1 MQSITLEKN
10 TLSIKYADIF
20 FTTTFNENTF
30 KDCRII
36 SNENIVDMINDPTYT
51 TYTYDAIMES
61 LTLVINFVEK
71 TRFITITDKCEI
83 LLTLETNNEQLFVR
97 DKISSLEQQITQLK
111 LDNERLRN
119 ELYSDDYRM
128 IRYKQISE
136 NGCDFF
142 KNYYNSKPL
151 ITFGNLQ
158 FKITIDEYKHFIKIS
173 TDEIKSEIIKKYASS
188 HSLIPF
194 IVLKFNNIE
203 HSYTELGLYDIYQS
217 LYNKLDTDGKKSLD
231 TRNMYNH
238 MMNINGFIK
247 YKEQLLYVKYNLN
260 GGLTA
265 KHYGDYCGVN
275 YLVNENPI
283 KIMINSYENPIIIMI
298 CEIVE

>member
-10 TLSIKYADIF
+10 TLSIKYADKF
-20 FTTTFNENTF
+20 FRTTFNENTF

-36 SNENIVDMINDPTYT
+36 SNENIVDMINDATYT

-97 DKISSLEQQITQLK
+97 DKISSLEQQIAQLK

-151 ITFGNLQ
+151 CSYDVPQ
-158 FKITIDEYKHFIKIS
+158 FIITIDEYKHFIKIS
-173 TDEIKSEIIKKYASS
+173 TDEIKSEIIKKYESS
-188 HSLIPF
+188 YSFKPF

-203 HSYTELGLYDIYQS
+203 HSYTELGMYDIYQS
-217 LYNKLDTDGKKSLD
+217 LYDKLDEDGLKRLD
-231 TRNMYNH
+231 TREMVIRNQYIKGPIMPY
-238 MMNINGFIK
+238 ITGFIK
-247 YKEQLLYVKYNLN
+247 YKDQLLYVKYSKN
-260 GGLTA
+260 GGHIST
-265 KHYGDYCGVN
+265 HFGQ
-275 YLVNENPI
+275 I
-283 KIMINSYENPIIIMI
+283 YENPIIIMI

>member
-10 TLSIKYADIF
+10 TLSIKYADKF

-83 LLTLETNNEQLFVR
+83 ILLLETNNEQLFVR

-119 ELYSDDYRM
+119 ELYSDKNRI
-128 IRYKQISE
+128 IRHRINNQY
-136 NGCDFF
+136 GYFM
-142 KNYYNSKPL
+142 
-151 ITFGNLQ
+151 GNLLD
-158 FKITIDEYKHFIKIS
+158 KN
-173 TDEIKSEIIKKYASS
+173 S
-188 HSLIPF
+188 HSLIEAF
-194 IVLKFNNIE
+194 SGLELTIDEFNELFHMNNDLINEYLHEKLKCRYEYYDLKKISEHKLRCLRFNGIE
-203 HSYTELGLYDIYQS
+203 QTCRELGLYEEYTIHINKKDCHNPTQYFLGDQFHY
-217 LYNKLDTDGKKSLD
+217 LYTHCYIKYRDVLLC
-231 TRNMYNH
+231 
-238 MMNINGFIK
+238 IIK
-247 YKEQLLYVKYNLN
+247 YKYVGNQ
-260 GGLTA
+260 
-265 KHYGDYCGVN
+265 
-275 YLVNENPI
+275 
-283 KIMINSYENPIIIMI
+283 IIII